1 MNGYNSNTNGTRRP
15 IPLMVMPNGQVIFHW
30 ELDDQE
36 QKLRRSEQRNAKQ
49 HPQTGGCSEEQTK
62 VGCDQARAK
71 SLANA

>member
-1 MNGYNSNTNGTRRP
+1 MNGYNNHTNGTWRP

-36 QKLRRSEQRNAKQ
+36 QKLRRSEPRNAKQ
-49 HPQTGGCSEEQTK
+49 HPQTGGCSEEQMK
-62 VGCDQARAK
+62 LGCGQARAK